1 MAIATP
7 GWDRF
12 RSENYSGE
20 EKQQRLDCHLSV
32 LPSSYWTDT
41 TASRQ
46 EFHYRNLWEMSI
58 LLKMF
63 FIFSIKNNLNQ
74 SWWWSLPCYQIWA
87 SCSEVWGHWLQPSWP
102 RQCRLTTAVV
112 GGERGVEPGSP
123 TAAAATAGVGGG
135 APLQWSGTSS
145 RTATTSTSHQ
155 SSPPVFLR
163 QRKTYS
169 TFTGPAS
176 ADCRV
181 LSIATGSFPIYIF
194 W

>member
-1 MAIATP
+1 MSGLAVATP

-63 FIFSIKNNLNQ
+63 FIFSIKSNLNQ
-74 SWWWSLPCYQIWA
+74 SWWWALPCCQIWT
-87 SCSEVWGHWLQPSWP
+87 SCSQVWGHWLQPSWP

-112 GGERGVEPGSP
+112 GGEWSQAVLLVVLVALLSSGVEHLPG
-123 TAAAATAGVGGG
+123 
-135 APLQWSGTSS
+135 LQPHP
-145 RTATTSTSHQ
+145 AVQ
-155 SSPPVFLR
+155 SSPAH
-163 QRKTYS
+163 Q
-169 TFTGPAS
+169 
-176 ADCRV
+176 C
-181 LSIATGSFPIYIF
+181 FPDRGKHTQPLQTRLVQSKYCNELPRN